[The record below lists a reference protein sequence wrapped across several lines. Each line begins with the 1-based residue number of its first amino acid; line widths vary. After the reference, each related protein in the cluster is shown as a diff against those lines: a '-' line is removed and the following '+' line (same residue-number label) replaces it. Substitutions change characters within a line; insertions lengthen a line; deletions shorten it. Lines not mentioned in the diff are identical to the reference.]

1 MVSLLTV
8 AVDISR
14 LDVCGAP
21 GFISVPM
28 LIQVIQKRLQDT
40 VKHLGWSLLD
50 VWQGFEYASVFC

>member
-14 LDVCGAP
+14 LDVCGGP

-28 LIQVIQKRLQDT
+28 LIQVIQKRLQDA
-40 VKHLGWSLLD
+40 VKHLG
-50 VWQGFEYASVFC
+50 